1 MNDMRVTVLGSS
13 GSVVGPE
20 SAASGYL
27 LTVDGHQPVVL
38 DFGPGVL
45 GALQRVH
52 DPNDVTVMLS
62 HLHADHCLDLPGLLV
77 WRRYHPVPAS
87 LCVPLWGP
95 EGTATRIGAASSE
108 FVGEVDDISDTF
120 DVHHWSHGTPVT
132 IGPLTVTPHRVLHP
146 PETYGLRIETPHGRV
161 LAFSG
166 DTAACDALEDVARD
180 ADVFLCEASWTH
192 APELRPPGLHLSG
205 TEAGRVATRAG
216 ARSLVLTHIPPWT
229 SVDDVLA
236 EAAAEYD
243 GPLDVARPG
252 RTFEV

>member
-1 MNDMRVTVLGSS
+1 MRVTVLGSS

-45 GALQRVH
+45 GALQRTH

-87 LCVPLWGP
+87 LKVSLWGP
-95 EGTATRIGAASSE
+95 DGTGTRIGAASSE
-108 FVGEVDDISDTF
+108 YAGQIDDISDTF
-120 DVHHWSHGTPVT
+120 DVHHWADGESVR
-132 IGPLTVTPHRVLHP
+132 IGPLTVTPHRVMHP
-146 PETYGLRIETPHGRV
+146 PETYGLRITGPDGRV
-161 LAFSG
+161 FAFSG
-166 DTAACDALEDVARD
+166 DTAECDAVVDLARD
-180 ADVFLCEASWTH
+180 ADLFLCEASWTH
-192 APELRPPGLHLSG
+192 APDERPPGLHLSG
-205 TEAGRVATRAG
+205 TEAGRIATRAG
-216 ARSLVLTHIPPWT
+216 AKSLVLTHIPPWT
-229 SVDDVLA
+229 AVEDVVA
-236 EAAAEYD
+236 EAKAEYD

-252 RTFEV
+252 RVFDV